1 MPRKGEKNEEFVT
14 PDVTDD
20 AEAFYRL
27 IATRIQ
33 LARKEARLSQ
43 ADLARSIGLTPAAV
57 ANYENLV
64 RRPSAFSL
72 LAIAESLGRPLEWF
86 WGYAA
91 SDGPPDL
98 RAALRELVGRFGEAK
113 YLNVLWV
120 VDPQKPGVG
129 RGQHPLELLPFPIR
143 MAEGARFVV
152 EFKPEGPS
160 LPVYYLVNYT
170 TIPREGDLVLA
181 WREDDEDYLHIVP
194 FSQVAPAQPIKERR
208 RLVQAVIFAEFR
220 RIADYNTRHPRGRGI

>member
-33 LARKEARLSQ
+33 QARKEARFSQ

-72 LAIAESLGRPLEWF
+72 LAIAGSLGRPLEWF

-98 RAALRELVGRFGEAK
+98 RAALRELVSRFGEAK

-129 RGQHPLELLPFPIR
+129 RGQNPLELLPFPVQLAR
-143 MAEGARFVV
+143 GARFVIQ
-152 EFKPEGPS
+152 FRPQGQS
-160 LPVYYLVNYT
+160 LPVYYLVDQAA
-170 TIPREGDLVLA
+170 IPHDDDLVLA
-181 WREDDEDYLHIVP
+181 YREDDEDYLHVVP
-194 FSQVAPAQPIKERR
+194 FSQVAPAKPIKERE
-208 RLVQAVIFAEFR
+208 RLVHAVIFAEFR

>member
-1 MPRKGEKNEEFVT
+1 MPRKEENKEEFVT

-20 AEAFYRL
+20 ADAFYQL

-57 ANYENLV
+57 ANYENRV
-64 RRPSAFSL
+64 RRPSAYSL
-72 LAIAESLGRPLEWF
+72 LAIARSLDRPLEWF
-86 WGYAA
+86 WGYGA
-91 SDGPPDL
+91 SDGPVDL
-98 RAALRELVGRFGEAK
+98 QSALRKLVGRFGEAN
-113 YLNVLWV
+113 YLKVLWV
-120 VDPQKPGVG
+120 VDPQQPGLAASPN
-129 RGQHPLELLPFPIR
+129 PLELLPFPVQLTR
-143 MAEGARFVV
+143 GARFVIQ
-152 EFKPEGPS
+152 FRPKGQS
-160 LPVYYLVNYT
+160 LPVYYLVDQT
-170 TIPREGDLVLA
+170 ATPHEDDQVLA
-181 WREDDEDYLHIVP
+181 YREDDEDYLHVVP